1 VTGTYPSR
9 LTSGDARIIDWL
21 LCNIDN
27 SSTSQPTSGLG
38 SVALTTSGDPNL
50 GSVVDINGSTTYTMR
65 PLTSIT
71 NCRALFTTP
80 APNSSRRRTNR
91 GWNAT
96 HGDQRRQTDAA
107 DHFLENSSGTHISYV
122 VTYGANNGVTENA
135 VITQARLSFDRSAP
149 SSAAARRQ
157 TLRPGYERLKCRLSI
172 AWA

>member
-1 VTGTYPSR
+1 
-9 LTSGDARIIDWL
+9 LTPGDARIIDWL
-21 LCNIDN
+21 LRNIDN

-50 GSVVDINGSTTYTMR
+50 GSVVDISGSTTYTMR
-65 PLTSIT
+65 PLTSNHQLPGVIYIPCT
-71 NCRALFTTP
+71 EFIE
-80 APNSSRRRTNR
+80 RRRTNR

-122 VTYGANNGVTENA
+122 VTYGANNGVTEKA
-135 VITQARLSFDRSAP
+135 VITQARLSFDRSGP